1 MATSAKTTLQVV
13 AGSYCVLTVALILKI
28 LLLGPGDLPEAARA
42 YLSWY
47 YQQPLSGLERAI
59 GWTAMAASVVSI
71 ISALGLIFRG
81 RWARPLFVACLVV
94 LVFAE
99 LLLDLPVLKTPFEYF
114 ADSLLGVL
122 AGTIV
127 ALAYWS
133 EVANEFRTQA
143 T

>member
-1 MATSAKTTLQVV
+1 MGTSAKTTLRIV
-13 AGSYCVLTVALILKI
+13 ASSYCVLTVALILKI
-28 LLLGPGDLPEAARA
+28 LLLGPGDVPDPARA
-42 YLSWY
+42 YLAWY
-47 YQQPLSGLERAI
+47 YQQPLTSLERAI
-59 GWTAMAASVVSI
+59 GWTSMAASVVSI
-71 ISALGLIFRG
+71 ISALGLLFLG

-94 LVFAE
+94 LVFGE
-99 LLLDLPVLKTPFEYF
+99 LFLGLPVLKTPFEYF

-122 AGTIV
+122 AGSIV